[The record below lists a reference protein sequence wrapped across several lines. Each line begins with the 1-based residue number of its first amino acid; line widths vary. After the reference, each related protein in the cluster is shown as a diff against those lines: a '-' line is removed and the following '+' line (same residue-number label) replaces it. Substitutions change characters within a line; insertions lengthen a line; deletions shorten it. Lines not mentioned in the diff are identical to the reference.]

1 MLSAKEY
8 HRTLPSKRMASGAV
22 LRNLAGAVLV
32 VEPVYKSL
40 WELPGGVVESGE
52 SPLAAVV
59 REVREELGIEVDAK
73 AFTLVSLDYLNET
86 DERTEALQFLFAGPE
101 LNEMQIGA
109 IRLPREELRGFA
121 FLCPEDAARRL
132 GPVVGSRLLRAID
145 AIRSQSVVYW
155 EGSPCD
161 II

>member
-1 MLSAKEY
+1 MLTAKEY

-32 VEPVYKSL
+32 VEPSYKSL

-59 REVREELGIEVDAK
+59 REVREELAIELDAK
-73 AFTLVSLDYLNET
+73 ALTLASLDYLNET
-86 DERTEALQFLFAGPE
+86 DERTEALQFLFAGPA
-101 LNEMQIGA
+101 LNETQIRA
-109 IRLPREELRGFA
+109 IKLAKDELKGYA
-121 FLCPEDAARRL
+121 FLWPEDAAQRL
-132 GPVVGSRLLRAID
+132 GSVVGPRLLRAIE

-155 EGSPCD
+155 ED
-161 II
+161 